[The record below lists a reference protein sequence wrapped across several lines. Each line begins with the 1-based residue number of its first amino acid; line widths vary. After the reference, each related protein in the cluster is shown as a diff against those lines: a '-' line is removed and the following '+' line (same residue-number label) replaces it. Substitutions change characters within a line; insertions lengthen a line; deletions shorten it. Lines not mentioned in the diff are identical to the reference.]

1 LGKGVVHFANEM
13 LKDRNDS
20 LANKR
25 CLILGSGKIAR
36 SVASTL
42 LQFGA
47 IPLTLSDA
55 SGHIYEPDGIDE
67 AKLRTISKIKS
78 ERGALLGRYIIAST
92 TAKFNDPERIV
103 DIPCDLCFP
112 CASMNELTDSLV
124 NSLADKGC
132 SGIVEGGFST
142 VTPEARK
149 ILKKRGLMYGPH
161 ILTMTG
167 TAIQQS
173 SIMSALRSP
182 MSLDSTGISSPNSSM
197 MGLEDKLFADEV
209 SRIHSD
215 VKATAQEFNSRGDLF
230 AGANILGFLRVAN
243 AMMNQGIF

>member
-1 LGKGVVHFANEM
+1 MNPCDKALGKGVVHFANEM

-25 CLILGSGKIAR
+25 CIILGSGKIAQ

-42 LQFGA
+42 LHFGA

-67 AKLRTISKIKS
+67 AKLRTLAKIKS

-92 TAKFNDPERIV
+92 TAKFNDPQRIV

-112 CASMNELTDSLV
+112 CASMNDLTESLV
-124 NSLADKGC
+124 NALADKGC
-132 SGIVEGGFST
+132 SGIIEGAFST

-149 ILKKRGLMYGPH
+149 VLKKRGLMYGPQ
-161 ILTMTG
+161 IMTSTG
-167 TAIQQS
+167 PAIQQS
-173 SIMSALRSP
+173 SVISNRAP
-182 MSLDSTGISSPNSSM
+182 VAFDSSFPDM
-197 MGLEDKLFADEV
+197 DEKRFAEEV
-209 SRIHSD
+209 ARIHSD
-215 VKATAQEFNSRGDLF
+215 VKAAAQEFNSRGDLF

-243 AMMNQGIF
+243 AMMNQGII